1 MAEKRLMSLKRKLS
15 RNESLHQEYTRG
27 MKDLMSQGYAVP
39 VPERDIARDDGKVW
53 YLPHHPVVNP
63 NKEKIRIVFDCAAE
77 YRGQSLNNEVLQG
90 PDLSNKLIGVL
101 IRFRLYPVAFMADI
115 QAMFHQVRVV
125 REDQDVLRF
134 LWWPEG
140 DLGKSPEKYKMT
152 VHLFGGTWSPSCC
165 TYALRHTAEDH
176 KEGYSAEAVKTMLR
190 NFYVDDCLKS
200 VPTVREATELVKE
213 LKKLAAEGGFNL
225 TKWTS
230 NSPRVINEI
239 PVHDRSRKAQ
249 ERTLEDPAED
259 RALGVC
265 WRVGDD
271 SLGFQVQ
278 RMEQPLTKRGILSML
293 SSIYDPLGLASP
305 FVLIARRIVQSL
317 CQEKVGW
324 DDPIPEREKEQWE
337 RWIDGLR
344 GMKRI
349 SVPRCIQPFHPVQ
362 MELHHF

>member
-1 MAEKRLMSLKRKLS
+1 
-15 RNESLHQEYTRG
+15 
-27 MKDLMSQGYAVP
+27 
-39 VPERDIARDDGKVW
+39 
-53 YLPHHPVVNP
+53 
-63 NKEKIRIVFDCAAE
+63 
-77 YRGQSLNNEVLQG
+77 
-90 PDLSNKLIGVL
+90 
-101 IRFRLYPVAFMADI
+101 MADI

-125 REDQDVLRF
+125 SEDQDVLKF

-140 DLGKSPEKYKMT
+140 DLDKSPERYKMT

-165 TYALRHTAEDH
+165 TYALRRTAEDS
-176 KEGYSAEAVKTMLR
+176 KEGYSAEAVETILR

-200 VPTVREATELVKE
+200 VPTIREATELVKE

-230 NSPRVINEI
+230 NSHKVINEI

-265 WRVGDD
+265 WRVGDGDD

-278 RMEQPLTKRGILSML
+278 RMEQPLTKRGILSIL
-293 SSIYDPLGLASP
+293 SSVYDPLGLASP

-324 DDPIPEREKEQWE
+324 DDPIPEKEKEQWE

-344 GMKRI
+344 DMKRI
-349 SVPRCIQPFHPVQ
+349 SVPRCIQPFRPVQ
-362 MELHHF
+362 MELNHFSDASEVAYGVVSYLRVIAKDGRIECPIVMAKSRLAPLKRLTLPQLELQAATLAARQNALLRKELGLDLRPPNLIGLIAPQSCSILAIRPQDTIHSSLIE